1 MADIGDVSQLKVLAV
16 YEQNNHVYVDVNP
29 KARASYNITDN
40 TIMPNVPGQK
50 GLTAINRIIRRA
62 HAEIGSM
69 NQARNDEDIKAGGAG
84 KLSVLGEEIC
94 KYCKTDIKKMGL
106 LLLLDYLEVNQY
118 SQNQS

>member
-1 MADIGDVSQLKVLAV
+1 MSDIGAVSQLKVLAV

-69 NQARNDEDIKAGGAG
+69 NQARNDEDIKVGGQENLVYLVRKYVNIA
-84 KLSVLGEEIC
+84 KLILR
-94 KYCKTDIKKMGL
+94 KR
-106 LLLLDYLEVNQY
+106 DYFFC
-118 SQNQS
+118 